1 MKLILAGSGSIA
13 RKHIKA
19 IQNIDGVE
27 LTLLGVDE
35 AEVAAVAKEYNLTSF
50 STDLSLLTAS
60 DADGVILA
68 TPTPLHA
75 QQTIDCLNAG
85 KHVLVEIPMGMN
97 LEECRAITSAQ
108 EATGTIA
115 MVAHTRRFNPPHQWL
130 QEQFKN
136 GKLNLHHLVVE
147 TFFHRRENVNA
158 LGQKRDWVD
167 HLLWH
172 HACHSVDLFGWQADE
187 AIIKRWAQQGP
198 VSPTL
203 GIPLDMTIGL
213 KSTSGKLCTIA
224 LSFNNEGPLGTWFRY
239 ICEEGTF
246 KVRYNDMTDGW
257 DKDFNYDWKE
267 ETDNGIELQNREF
280 INAINEKRQPRSS
293 VHDCYDSMEILHKL
307 EYLSNN

>member
-35 AEVAAVAKEYNLTSF
+35 AEVAAVAKEHNLTSY

-60 DADGVILA
+60 DADAVILA

-108 EATGTIA
+108 EATGKIA

-130 QEQFKN
+130 REQFKK
-136 GKLNLHHLVVE
+136 GKLHLHHLVVE

-158 LGQKRDWVD
+158 LGKKRDWVD

-198 VSPTL
+198 VSSTL

-257 DKDFNYDWKE
+257 DKDFNYDWEE
-267 ETDNGIELQNREF
+267 ETDNGIELQDREF
-280 INAINEKRQPRSS
+280 INAIKENRQPRSS